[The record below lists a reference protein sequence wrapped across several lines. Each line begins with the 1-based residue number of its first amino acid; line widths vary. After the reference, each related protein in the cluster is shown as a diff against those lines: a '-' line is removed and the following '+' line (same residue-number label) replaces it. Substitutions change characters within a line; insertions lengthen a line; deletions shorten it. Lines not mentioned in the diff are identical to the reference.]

1 MLFIKMGL
9 SPFSKKKK
17 KKLDKREKYELSFD
31 KWESWWNGKDCL
43 GMRDKDGVGF
53 KKKSAGAIYR
63 QNIKPI
69 LIWSSMENKIYIG
82 F

>member
-1 MLFIKMGL
+1 M
-9 SPFSKKKK
+9 
-17 KKLDKREKYELSFD
+17 LDKREKYELSFD